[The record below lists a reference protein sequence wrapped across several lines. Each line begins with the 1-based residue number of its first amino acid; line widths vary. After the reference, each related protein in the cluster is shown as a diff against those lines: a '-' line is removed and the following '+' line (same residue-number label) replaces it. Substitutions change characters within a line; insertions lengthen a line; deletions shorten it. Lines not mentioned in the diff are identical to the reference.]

1 MSDEQKIELLEKQV
15 LELKKELKVIKVK
28 VFEDENI
35 WKEAIDRF
43 GTGIAGW

>member
-15 LELKKELKVIKVK
+15 LELKKELEIIKVK

-43 GTGIAGW
+43 GTGIAG

>member
-15 LELKKELKVIKVK
+15 LELKKELEVIKVK

-35 WKEAIDRF
+35 WKEAVDRF
-43 GTGIAGW
+43 GIGIAG

>member
-1 MSDEQKIELLEKQV
+1 MSDKEKIELLENKI
-15 LELKKELKVIKVK
+15 LELRKELEVIKVK

-43 GTGIAGW
+43 GTGIAG

>member
-15 LELKKELKVIKVK
+15 LELKKELEIIKVK

-35 WKEAIDRF
+35 WKEAVDRF
-43 GTGIAGW
+43 GTGIAG

>member
-15 LELKKELKVIKVK
+15 LELKKELELIKVK

-35 WKEAIDRF
+35 WNEAVDRF
-43 GTGIAGW
+43 GTGIAG

>member
-15 LELKKELKVIKVK
+15 LELKKELEVIKVK

-35 WKEAIDRF
+35 WKEAVDRF
-43 GTGIAGW
+43 GTGIAG